1 MAMSIVHINLNDFND
16 SGKRRE
22 QIIVLISL
30 VYEFE
35 YKGKDWTC
43 LILSFKSLPFYVAW
57 FMNLRPNLLLELLRV
72 MCYSLQSCQGSLVQL
87 GGIVSCLDSSGAG
100 NLEFVSNRSSGI
112 LDLEEMVIKMAD
124 RVTLAAKIASTSIF
138 NWQILGATA
147 LQSWV
152 KFNIQITDPTAS
164 IKATV
169 FPEFAEQLCGITGAN
184 ITTTPGDPLSPKLLN
199 KLAEPKKCDIT
210 LKAYMYTY
218 AGIAQCKSNV
228 HSMLSEPT
236 SIELHS
242 SEQPL
247 PLPPTTPNKREKL
260 YTASASASKH
270 PTEGNPA
277 KKPKLDSS
285 PTT

>member
-1 MAMSIVHINLNDFND
+1 MKMQN
-16 SGKRRE
+16 
-22 QIIVLISL
+22 
-30 VYEFE
+30 
-35 YKGKDWTC
+35 
-43 LILSFKSLPFYVAW
+43 
-57 FMNLRPNLLLELLRV
+57 
-72 MCYSLQSCQGSLVQL
+72 
-87 GGIVSCLDSSGAG
+87 SGAITVDS
-100 NLEFVSNRSSGI
+100 E
-112 LDLEEMVIKMAD
+112 
-124 RVTLAAKIASTSIF
+124 
-138 NWQILGATA
+138 
-147 LQSWV
+147 V